1 MFCDTLKVG
10 YLDKDR
16 ILCRHIWK
24 LYPECYLQKL
34 PHQMIA
40 CTKNYVVEMLF
51 FFNHQNNIWPNV

>member
-10 YLDKDR
+10 YLDKSR

-34 PHQMIA
+34 PYQIIA
-40 CTKNYVVEMLF
+40 CRVDVIFLQPQK
-51 FFNHQNNIWPNV
+51 

>member
-24 LYPECYLQKL
+24 LYPECYLQKI

-40 CTKNYVVEMLF
+40 CSMYLQLCSGHVIFLQPPK
-51 FFNHQNNIWPNV
+51 

>member
-40 CTKNYVVEMLF
+40 CSMYYALRIM
-51 FFNHQNNIWPNV
+51 